1 MVRAEDVM
9 DRDSSTMDSAWDT
22 MDRAGVPWAGLGV
35 PWAGL
40 GVLHAGQG
48 CNIGTLLGNRG
59 LTAGLFLTC
68 TAQGFWPLLY
78 CAILGEE
85 FYDFFFKRMTFFP
98 SPL

>member
-1 MVRAEDVM
+1 MVRAEDVI
-9 DRDSSTMDSAWDT
+9 DRDGSTMDSAWDT

-59 LTAGLFLTC
+59 LTAGLFLAPHLHC
-68 TAQGFWPLLY
+68 PGLLATALL
-78 CAILGEE
+78 C
-85 FYDFFFKRMTFFP
+85 DFRGGV
-98 SPL
+98 L